1 MGGDVDVES
10 RPGTLTVFT
19 VRLPVPKVAARA
31 HTSCV
36 SAPTR
41 EDVEHART
49 VVAGRVRRT
58 PTLDSS
64 ALGVSLK
71 AELFQ
76 ETGSFKA
83 RGALNRLAALTPEER
98 ERGVVTW
105 SAGNHAQAVAWAARA
120 GRRRLPRRDVGGR
133 EPAQGRRRRARYG
146 ATVDLS
152 PPDPAAAY
160 DRVLEIVE
168 DEGRVFVHPHSD
180 PLVVAGHGTLA
191 LELLEDVPDLETVVV
206 GTGGGGLISGIVTA
220 LDGRARV
227 VGVAPERAQAFPA
240 GLAAGHSVRVET
252 STIADGLAPPFAG
265 ELPLE
270 ICRGRVETVLVTED
284 EIAEGMR
291 FLYARAKLA
300 CEPAGAAAAGAVLAG
315 KVEPGRG
322 VAVIV
327 SGGNVEPAQA
337 AAILR
342 GQ

>member
-1 MGGDVDVES
+1 VIPSRDGVE
-10 RPGTLTVFT
+10 R
-19 VRLPVPKVAARA
+19 
-31 HTSCV
+31 
-36 SAPTR
+36 
-41 EDVEHART
+41 ART
-49 VVAGRVRRT
+49 VLDGRIHRT
-58 PTLDSS
+58 PTFGSA

-76 ETGSFKA
+76 KTGSFKV
-83 RGALNRLAALTPEER
+83 RGALNRVAALTEDER
-98 ERGVVTW
+98 KRGVITW
-105 SAGNHAQAVAWAARA
+105 SAGNHAQAVAWAAREEGVDCLVQMWEGVSPLKVEA
-120 GRRRLPRRDVGGR
+120 TRGF
-133 EPAQGRRRRARYG
+133 G

-152 PPDPAAAY
+152 SPDPAAAY
-160 DRVLEIVE
+160 DRTLEVVE
-168 DEGRVFVHPHSD
+168 QAGRVFVHPHSD

-220 LDGRARV
+220 LGGRARV

-240 GLAAGHSVRVET
+240 GLGAGHAVPVET
-252 STIADGLAPPFAG
+252 DTIADGLAPPFAG
-265 ELPLE
+265 ELPIK
-270 ICRGRVETVLVTED
+270 ICRGKVETVLVTED

-291 FLYARAKLA
+291 FLYSRAKLA

-315 KVEPGRG
+315 KVDSGVG

-327 SGGNVEPAQA
+327 SGGNVDPKQA

>member
-1 MGGDVDVES
+1 VS
-10 RPGTLTVFT
+10 
-19 VRLPVPKVAARA
+19 VAY
-31 HTSCV
+31 
-36 SAPTR
+36 
-41 EDVEHART
+41 EDVERARA
-49 VVAGRVRRT
+49 VLAGRVHRT
-58 PTLDSS
+58 PTFGST

-76 ETGSFKA
+76 HTGSFKA

-105 SAGNHAQAVAWAARA
+105 SAGNHAAAVAWAAAQESVDCLVQMWEGVNPLKVEATRGHGA
-120 GRRRLPRRDVGGR
+120 G
-133 EPAQGRRRRARYG
+133 
-146 ATVDLS
+146 VDLS
-152 PPDPAAAY
+152 APDPASAY
-160 DRVLEIVE
+160 DRVLAIVE
-168 DEGRVFVHPHSD
+168 EQGRVFVHPHSD

-191 LELLEDVPDLETVVV
+191 LELLEDLPELETVVV
-206 GTGGGGLISGIVTA
+206 GTGGGGLISGILTA
-220 LDGRARV
+220 LDRRARV
-227 VGVAPERAQAFPA
+227 IGVAPERAQAFPA
-240 GLAAGHSVRVET
+240 GLAAGRSVRVET
-252 STIADGLAPPFAG
+252 DTIADGLAPPFAG

-270 ICRGRVETVLVTED
+270 LCRGKVEVVLVTEE

-315 KVEPGRG
+315 KVEAGRG

-327 SGGNVEPAQA
+327 SGGNVEPVQA